1 VVSGNE
7 AQIVSASYGGASDST
22 DNTSNGYWEQAAAQG
37 IGVYFSS
44 GDDGDQTAGGGTD
57 PASRSVDAGPNSP
70 YVTVVGGTT
79 LAVGHSNNYQFET
92 YWGTDTATLS
102 NGTWGT
108 SSFQSGGGGGGGT
121 SQVYAEPAYQSTV
134 VPGHYADYWQG
145 NANAQSGSTIPG
157 RVVPDVAML
166 GDPNSGFLM
175 GQTQDFSAYAN
186 PGGYDLP
193 SDTNRFGQYP
203 IGGTSL
209 SSPLFAGMM
218 ALADQAAGRAPR
230 LRQPGAV
237 QAVPVQGPPRHHGSE
252 VQGGGRAHELPQQ
265 HERLRRAGDGA
276 ALHRGHR
283 HPDLGRGL

>member
-1 VVSGNE
+1 M
-7 AQIVSASYGGASDST
+7 
-22 DNTSNGYWEQAAAQG
+22 
-37 IGVYFSS
+37 
-44 GDDGDQTAGGGTD
+44 TA
-57 PASRSVDAGPNSP
+57 
-70 YVTVVGGTT
+70 VGGTT
-79 LAVGHSNNYQFET
+79 LAVGRSNNYQFET
-92 YWGTDTATLS
+92 YWGTDTATLT

-108 SSFQSGGGGGGGT
+108 SSFQSGGGGGT

-134 VPGHYADYWQG
+134 VPGRYADYWQG

-193 SDTNRFGQYP
+193 SDTNRFGQYR

-218 ALADQAAGRAPR
+218 ALADQAAGR
-230 LRQPGAV
+230 
-237 QAVPVQGPPRHHGSE
+237 HHGFANPALYKLYRSKALRDITAPKSKVGVVRTNYLNNTNASGGLE
-252 VQGGGRAHELPQQ
+252 TVLRSTGDTGTLTSAAGCEDSTGLGSPNGLSFLQGLAPHS
-265 HERLRRAGDGA
+265 RLVAAARR
-276 ALHRGHR
+276 R
-283 HPDLGRGL
+283 